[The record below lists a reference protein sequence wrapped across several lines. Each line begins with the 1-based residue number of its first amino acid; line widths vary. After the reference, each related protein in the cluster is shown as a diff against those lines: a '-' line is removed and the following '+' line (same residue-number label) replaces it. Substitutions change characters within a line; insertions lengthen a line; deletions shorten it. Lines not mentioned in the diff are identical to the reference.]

1 MSRRKKI
8 PEVLNEEEQEKLLSQ
23 PNHRYPTS
31 QRNYTMMSLMLDTGL
46 RLSETTNLKWEHI
59 ELMTGKLM
67 VKEGK
72 GAKDRTLFI
81 GEGVIE
87 VLQQWK
93 ERQVEE
99 LQKRDIDKKPD
110 YVFTTLKGGQVS
122 GRYVRKMVKR
132 TAEKAGIN
140 KDISPHTLRHTYAT
154 DFYRDT
160 GNIRMVQKALG
171 HADISTT
178 MIYTHIVDDELEDAM
193 KNFQSKKRKVG

>member
-1 MSRRKKI
+1 MKDWKRRQTDKI
-8 PEVLNEEEQEKLLSQ
+8 GNALYL
-23 PNHRYPTS
+23 
-31 QRNYTMMSLMLDTGL
+31 
-46 RLSETTNLKWEHI
+46 
-59 ELMTGKLM
+59 
-67 VKEGK
+67 
-72 GAKDRTLFI
+72 
-81 GEGVIE
+81 
-87 VLQQWK
+87 
-93 ERQVEE
+93 
-99 LQKRDIDKKPD
+99 
-110 YVFTTLKGGQVS
+110 FTTLSKKHTTVIDGEEYKTYPGKQLNP
-122 GRYVRKMVKR
+122 RYVRKMVKR